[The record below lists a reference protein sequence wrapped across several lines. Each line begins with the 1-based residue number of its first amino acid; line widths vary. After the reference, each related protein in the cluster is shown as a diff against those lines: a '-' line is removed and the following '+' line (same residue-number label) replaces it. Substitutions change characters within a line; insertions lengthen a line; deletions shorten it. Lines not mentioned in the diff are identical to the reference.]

1 MSDVLTFNCQTTKGV
16 VEKRFVR
23 LADFAS
29 FGFIGLCVLPSEL
42 DRMRNL
48 RSLWLNNNAL
58 CSLPSEIE
66 LLSKLAYLNVRG
78 VKSRS
83 PTR

>member
-1 MSDVLTFNCQTTKGV
+1 MSDVLIFTCHTTKGV

-29 FGFIGLCVLPSEL
+29 FGYIGLCELPSEL
-42 DRMRNL
+42 SRMRNL

-58 CSLPSEIE
+58 GALPSEIK
-66 LLSKLAYLNVRG
+66 LLSKLAYLNVRQPR
-78 VKSRS
+78 VSS